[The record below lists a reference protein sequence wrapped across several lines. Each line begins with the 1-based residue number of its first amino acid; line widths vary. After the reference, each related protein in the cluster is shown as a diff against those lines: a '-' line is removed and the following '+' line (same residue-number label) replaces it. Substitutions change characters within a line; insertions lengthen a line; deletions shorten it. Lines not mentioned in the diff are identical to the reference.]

1 MDEQDYKYLI
11 TTYQQKI
18 FDILSQLIAS
28 EARVKKLSDG
38 IEALSLKVKQQQDE
52 LDKLS
57 QKTKRNTKSEEN
69 FE

>member
-28 EARVKKLSDG
+28 EARVKKLIDT
-38 IEALSLKVKQQQDE
+38 IESLNLKNRQQQEE

-57 QKTKRNTKSEEN
+57 QKTKRNTKQEGD

>member
-28 EARVKKLSDG
+28 EARVKKLIDTV
-38 IEALSLKVKQQQDE
+38 ESLNLKNKQQQEE

-57 QKTKRNTKSEEN
+57 QKSKRNTKTEGE

>member
-28 EARVKKLSDG
+28 EARVKKLVDT
-38 IEALSLKVKQQQDE
+38 IEALNLRNKQQQEE

-57 QKTKRNTKSEEN
+57 QKPKRNTKAEAE

>member
-28 EARVKKLSDG
+28 EARVKKLVDT
-38 IEALSLKVKQQQDE
+38 IEALNLRNKQQQEE

-57 QKTKRNTKSEEN
+57 QKPKRNTKAEVE

>member
-28 EARVKKLSDG
+28 EARVKKLIDT
-38 IEALSLKVKQQQDE
+38 IESLNLKNKQQQEE

-57 QKTKRNTKSEEN
+57 QKSKRNTKTEGE